1 MKRLSNTTALG
12 VMLLAALASPSLA
25 SPKKTQPQPV
35 DTSPVVTP
43 DTTPPPSGFAAP
55 AGTVQVGAPGSAP
68 SAPAAYAIPVGGAQ
82 AQAQAAATPPATA
95 PVPQGPPEPPVMLRA
110 EQCLRAN
117 VERVVRWETSPKLA
131 TDLLLVDI
139 CSDEVDAGSLYIRN
153 VEALSH
159 FNPESER
166 GRAGLSVPHVDLDT
180 GQIVS
185 PANVD
190 VASALAADAAGRGGA
205 VQIAPNLRKYAAE
218 LVLNEK
224 LRLASVANHPAP
236 PAKAP
241 PAKAPLAKKGR

>member
-12 VMLLAALASPSLA
+12 ILFLTAFASPVLAA
-25 SPKKTQPQPV
+25 PKKAQPPPV
-35 DTSPVVTP
+35 DSSPVVTP
-43 DTTPPPSGFAAP
+43 DPTPPPSGFAAP
-55 AGTVQVGAPGSAP
+55 TGTVLVGAPGSAP
-68 SAPAAYAIPVGGAQ
+68 SAPASYAIPVGGAQ
-82 AQAQAAATPPATA
+82 AEAQASATPQAAAPT
-95 PVPQGPPEPPVMLRA
+95 PQGPPEPPVMLRA

-117 VERVVRWETSPKLA
+117 VERVVRLEPSPALA

-185 PANVD
+185 PPNVD
-190 VASALAADAAGRGGA
+190 ISSALAADMAERWGA
-205 VQIAPNLRKYAAE
+205 LQIAPNLRKYAAE
-218 LVLNEK
+218 LVLSEK
-224 LRLASVANHPAP
+224 LRLASGANHPPA
-236 PAKAP
+236 AKAP
-241 PAKAPLAKKGR
+241 PVKKSR